1 MEHIGKYEILDRIGV
16 GGFGVVYKGYDP
28 FIKRFVAVKTCT
40 SDDEEI
46 RNRFHQE
53 AEIAGNLQHRNV
65 VTVYDFGVQDGVPY
79 LVQEYLSGEDLDRK
93 IKTRAPLSFP
103 EKLLYLVQVARGL
116 EYAHSKGVIHR
127 DIKPANIRILED
139 GTAKIMDFGIAK
151 LQQQQS
157 GLTQTGMTLG
167 TAAYLAP
174 EQIRGEPV
182 NQRTDIF
189 SYGILAYE
197 LLTYERPYGGEV
209 ISTVLYQI
217 LHLTPR
223 SIGALWPDCPPQL
236 SSIVGRCLEKEPTR
250 RYLSCSELLRD
261 LDALL
266 RKQRAQRA
274 LGDSSGQ
281 LGAAGSL
288 TRSLPSPGATPA
300 APAAAPAAAP
310 SALATVPVERL
321 PAPAADAGV
330 GDLDLSYQLDRH
342 RRTPRSIST
351 SAVYRHKE
359 IPRGAWLA
367 AFGALILLVA
377 FAAWYWRAERVTA
390 AASAGSPAAAAP
402 AAAGPGGARPAPGPV
417 STPPA
422 AAASP
427 PPAASPAPPPP
438 EPEPE
443 PPPAPRPPE
452 RGTLVLAAA
461 WNPEITVSVD
471 GGPPRRL
478 DRRESLEVAPGDHV
492 LSFELLSPQ
501 YSAMD
506 ERRVR
511 VRAGQRLAV
520 ENPILQPGRLTV
532 LAAIGSVQ
540 AIVRVDDESLG
551 TTPKINHY
559 LRPGPHRVELVP
571 LRAEAQG
578 DPGMVIPLETKSLTD
593 ATLTFDLA
601 KRTHQLNE
609 RPSAGGS

>member
-79 LVQEYLSGEDLDRK
+79 LVQEYLTGEDLDRK

-223 SIGALWPDCPPQL
+223 PLVALWPDCPADL
-236 SSIVGRCLEKEPTR
+236 SAIVGRCLEKEPAK
-250 RYLSCSELLRD
+250 RYLSCGELLHD

-274 LGDSSGQ
+274 LADSSGSV
-281 LGAAGSL
+281 GTPGSL
-288 TRSLPSPGATPA
+288 TRPL
-300 APAAAPAAAP
+300 PAAAPPRA
-310 SALATVPVERL
+310 SALATVPV
-321 PAPAADAGV
+321 AAVPAADAGV
-330 GDLDLSYQLDRH
+330 GELDLSYQLDRH

-359 IPRGAWLA
+359 ISRGAWLA
-367 AFGALILLVA
+367 AFAALVVLVA
-377 FAAWYWRAERVTA
+377 SAAWYWRGQGAA
-390 AASAGSPAAAAP
+390 SPAASATS
-402 AAAGPGGARPAPGPV
+402 AAAGSAPLPSTPSPGGARTAPAPV
-417 STPPA
+417 TTPPA
-422 AAASP
+422 
-427 PPAASPAPPPP
+427 PAASPAAPPPPAP

-443 PPPAPRPPE
+443 AEPPAPKPPE

-461 WNPEITVSVD
+461 WDPRITVSVD
-471 GGPPRRL
+471 GGPPRAL
-478 DRRESLEVAPGDHV
+478 DRRESLDVAPGDHV

-511 VRAGQRLAV
+511 VRPGQRVSV

-532 LAAIGSVQ
+532 LAAIGSAQ

-559 LRPGPHRVELVP
+559 LRPGPHRVELVA
-571 LRAEAQG
+571 LRPEAQAE
-578 DPGMVIPLETKSLTD
+578 PALVIPLETKSLTD